1 MDEAGVEFASGV
13 RLLRKRNCGRR
24 VSFARVH
31 GVCPATYIAHF
42 NYFCD

>member
-24 VSFARVH
+24 VSFDMVALILHVQR
-31 GVCPATYIAHF
+31 F
-42 NYFCD
+42 KEF